1 MYHGVAFKP
10 LSGMFPLQLHC
21 LGISL
26 IVFPYCRDIEKHR
39 EIATLEAQVYRF
51 VELLSEQRSATREN
65 VQRKQAQT
73 GG

>member
-1 MYHGVAFKP
+1 MDFR
-10 LSGMFPLQLHC
+10 LFP
-21 LGISL
+21 
-26 IVFPYCRDIEKHR
+26 RDIEKHR

-73 GG
+73 GEYK